1 LINVYLIHMK
11 KHFMSTNNHP
21 SIDETTNLFTS
32 ESIKLQDVIIHA
44 LKNSEILSIS
54 EIIQV
59 YYQVSNVI
67 SLVKFLRQKFGD
79 LENTEENETLLN
91 KMQKMEKLIDE
102 KFNETLHPL
111 VMSQLKKSIENSRKN
126 LKEMKT
132 NQSKKTKNEIE
143 NQARVYEKLRQ
154 TMSTKEFV
162 DQYNKLLDKP
172 IEN

>member
-1 LINVYLIHMK
+1 
-11 KHFMSTNNHP
+11 MSTNNRP

-32 ESIKLQDVIIHA
+32 ESSRLQDVISHA
-44 LKNSEILSIS
+44 LKNSEKLSIS
-54 EIIQV
+54 EIIEV
-59 YYQVSNVI
+59 YYQVSNVT
-67 SLVKFLRQKFGD
+67 SLVKFLRQKFRD
-79 LENTEENETLLN
+79 IENTEENETLLN
-91 KMQKMEKLIDE
+91 RMQKIEKLIDE

-126 LKEMKT
+126 LKDMKT
-132 NQSKKTKNEIE
+132 NQGTKSKNEID

-162 DQYNKLLDKP
+162 IQYNKLLDKP

>member
-1 LINVYLIHMK
+1 MK
-11 KHFMSTNNHP
+11 KHFMNTNNHQ

-32 ESIKLQDVIIHA
+32 ESSKLQDVISHA
-44 LKNSEILSIS
+44 LKNSEILSTS

-59 YYQVSNVI
+59 YYQVSNVT
-67 SLVKFLRQKFGD
+67 SLAKFLRQKFGD
-79 LENTEENETLLN
+79 LENTEENKTLLN

-126 LKEMKT
+126 LKDMKT

>member
-1 LINVYLIHMK
+1 MK

-32 ESIKLQDVIIHA
+32 ESIKLQDVISHA
-44 LKNSEILSIS
+44 LKNSEILSTS
-54 EIIQV
+54 EIIEV
-59 YYQVSNVI
+59 YYQVSNVT
-67 SLVKFLRQKFGD
+67 SLAKLLRQKFGD
-79 LENTEENETLLN
+79 LENTEENKTLLN
-91 KMQKMEKLIDE
+91 KIQKMEKLIDE

-126 LKEMKT
+126 LKDMKT
-132 NQSKKTKNEIE
+132 NQSNKTKNEIE
-143 NQARVYEKLRQ
+143 NQAMVYEKLRQ

>member
-1 LINVYLIHMK
+1 MK
-11 KHFMSTNNHP
+11 KHFMSTNNHL

-32 ESIKLQDVIIHA
+32 ESIKLQDVISHA
-44 LKNSEILSIS
+44 LKNSEILSTS
-54 EIIQV
+54 EIIEV
-59 YYQVSNVI
+59 YYQVSNVT
-67 SLVKFLRQKFGD
+67 SLAKFLRQKFGD
-79 LENTEENETLLN
+79 LENTEENKTLLN
-91 KMQKMEKLIDE
+91 KIQKMEKLIDE

-126 LKEMKT
+126 LKDMKT

-143 NQARVYEKLRQ
+143 NQAMVYEKLRQ

>member
-1 LINVYLIHMK
+1 MNA
-11 KHFMSTNNHP
+11 NNHP

-32 ESIKLQDVIIHA
+32 ESIKLQDVISHA
-44 LKNSEILSIS
+44 LKNSEILSTS
-54 EIIQV
+54 EIIEV
-59 YYQVSNVI
+59 YYQVSNVT
-67 SLVKFLRQKFGD
+67 SLAKFLRQKFGD
-79 LENTEENETLLN
+79 LENTEENKTLLN
-91 KMQKMEKLIDE
+91 KIQKMEKLIDE

-126 LKEMKT
+126 LKDMKT

-143 NQARVYEKLRQ
+143 NQAMVYEKLRQ

>member
-1 LINVYLIHMK
+1 MNA
-11 KHFMSTNNHP
+11 NNHP

-32 ESIKLQDVIIHA
+32 ESIKLQDVISHA
-44 LKNSEILSIS
+44 LKNSEILSTS
-54 EIIQV
+54 EIIEV
-59 YYQVSNVI
+59 YYQVSNVT
-67 SLVKFLRQKFGD
+67 SLAKFLRQKFED
-79 LENTEENETLLN
+79 LENTEKNETLLN
-91 KMQKMEKLIDE
+91 KIQKMEKLIDE

-111 VMSQLKKSIENSRKN
+111 VMLQLKKSIENSRKN
-126 LKEMKT
+126 LKDMKT

-143 NQARVYEKLRQ
+143 NQARAYEKLRQ